1 MTDPSTGREQAA
13 HPVGSVAEEAA
24 RLVEA
29 FAAWS
34 GTHAAAGRAAGE
46 DDEPG
51 DDEPY
56 AGRVRRGDA
65 SGSAQGEGAADAAGE
80 GRQCPTCGAQ
90 AGVGKAASCGVC
102 PICQGI
108 AWLRTVRPETLD
120 RLADL
125 AGALTDTLRE
135 VARDAARG
143 RPQGGTTGGAHH
155 AGASVQDI
163 PVADD
168 DIIEKRAGQ

>member
-1 MTDPSTGREQAA
+1 MTDQSSGREQAA
-13 HPVGSVAEEAA
+13 PPVGSVAEEAA

-34 GTHAAAGRAAGE
+34 GTHAAADRAPA
-46 DDEPG
+46 DDGPD

-56 AGRVRRGDA
+56 ADRP
-65 SGSAQGEGAADAAGE
+65 GEGDRPGGARGEDAADRAGE
-80 GRQCPTCGAQ
+80 GRLCPTCGAQ

-102 PICQGI
+102 PVCQGI

-135 VARDAARG
+135 VAREAARA

-155 AGASVQDI
+155 PGASVQDI

>member
-1 MTDPSTGREQAA
+1 MTDQSTGREQAA
-13 HPVGSVAEEAA
+13 PPVGSVAEEAA

-34 GTHAAAGRAAGE
+34 GRHAAAPRAAGE
-46 DDEPG
+46 DDDEPG

-56 AGRVRRGDA
+56 AGRGDA
-65 SGSAQGEGAADAAGE
+65 SGSAEGEDAPEGSGE

-102 PICQGI
+102 PVCQGI

-135 VARDAARG
+135 VAREAAHG
-143 RPQGGTTGGAHH
+143 RPQGGTTGGAQHP
-155 AGASVQDI
+155 GASVQDI

>member
-1 MTDPSTGREQAA
+1 MTDQSTGREQAA
-13 HPVGSVAEEAA
+13 PPVGSVAEEAA

-34 GTHAAAGRAAGE
+34 GTHAAADRARA
-46 DDEPG
+46 DDGAPEG
-51 DDEPY
+51 
-56 AGRVRRGDA
+56 
-65 SGSAQGEGAADAAGE
+65 SGQ

-90 AGVGKAASCGVC
+90 AGVGQAASCGVC
-102 PICQGI
+102 PVCQGI

-135 VARDAARG
+135 VAREVARG
-143 RPQGGTTGGAHH
+143 RPQGGTAGGAHH
-155 AGASVQDI
+155 PGASVQDI

>member
-1 MTDPSTGREQAA
+1 MTDQSSGREQAA
-13 HPVGSVAEEAA
+13 PPVGSVAEEAK

-34 GTHAAAGRAAGE
+34 GTRAAADRARADDGPDDGP
-46 DDEPG
+46 DDEPHADRPREG
-51 DDEPY
+51 DRT
-56 AGRVRRGDA
+56 GG
-65 SGSAQGEGAADAAGE
+65 AQGEDAAGE
-80 GRQCPTCGAQ
+80 ERRCPTCGAQ

-102 PICQGI
+102 PVCQGI

-135 VARDAARG
+135 VAREAARA

-155 AGASVQDI
+155 PGASVQDI

>member
-1 MTDPSTGREQAA
+1 MTDQSSGREQAA
-13 HPVGSVAEEAA
+13 PPVGSVAEEAA

-34 GTHAAAGRAAGE
+34 GTRAAADRARA
-46 DDEPG
+46 DDDGPE
-51 DDEPY
+51 DEPY
-56 AGRVRRGDA
+56 ADRPREGDHAGDA
-65 SGSAQGEGAADAAGE
+65 RGEDAADGTGE

-102 PICQGI
+102 PVCQGI

-135 VARDAARG
+135 VAREAARG
-143 RPQGGTTGGAHH
+143 RPQGGTAGGAHH
-155 AGASVQDI
+155 PGASVQDI

>member
-1 MTDPSTGREQAA
+1 MTDESTRGEHTAP
-13 HPVGSVAEEAA
+13 PVGSVAEEAA

-34 GTHAAAGRAAGE
+34 GTHAAADRGRE
-46 DDEPG
+46 G

-56 AGRVRRGDA
+56 ADRARPGDPD
-65 SGSAQGEGAADAAGE
+65 GSAE
-80 GRQCPTCGAQ
+80 GRDAPDGTGEERLCPTCGAQ
-90 AGVGKAASCGVC
+90 AGVGRAASCGVC
-102 PICQGI
+102 PVCQGI

-135 VARDAARG
+135 VAREAARG
-143 RPQGGTTGGAHH
+143 RPQDGTTGGAHH
-155 AGASVQDI
+155 PGASVQDI

>member
-1 MTDPSTGREQAA
+1 MTDQSTGRDEAA
-13 HPVGSVAEEAA
+13 PPVGSVAEEAA

-34 GTHAAAGRAAGE
+34 GTHAAADRARE
-46 DDEPG
+46 G
-51 DDEPY
+51 DDEPS
-56 AGRVRRGDA
+56 AERPRPGDA
-65 SGSAQGEGAADAAGE
+65 SGSAQGHDAPEGSGQ

-90 AGVGKAASCGVC
+90 AGVGQAASCGVC
-102 PICQGI
+102 PVCQGI

-135 VARDAARG
+135 VAREVARG
-143 RPQGGTTGGAHH
+143 RPQGGTAGGAHH
-155 AGASVQDI
+155 PGASVQDI

>member
-1 MTDPSTGREQAA
+1 MTDESTGPEHAA
-13 HPVGSVAEEAA
+13 SPVGSVAEEAA

-34 GTHAAAGRAAGE
+34 GTHAAADRAREG
-46 DDEPG
+46 DE
-51 DDEPY
+51 EPY
-56 AGRVRRGDA
+56 ADPAHPG
-65 SGSAQGEGAADAAGE
+65 GSAQAQDAPDGTGE
-80 GRQCPTCGAQ
+80 GRLCPTCGAQ
-90 AGVGKAASCGVC
+90 AGVGRAASCGVC
-102 PICQGI
+102 PVCQGI

-135 VARDAARG
+135 VAREAARG
-143 RPQGGTTGGAHH
+143 RPQDGTRGDAHRP
-155 AGASVQDI
+155 GASVQDI

>member
-1 MTDPSTGREQAA
+1 MTDESTGREHAA
-13 HPVGSVAEEAA
+13 SPVGSVAEEAA

-34 GTHAAAGRAAGE
+34 GTHAAADRARE
-46 DDEPG
+46 G
-51 DDEPY
+51 DDAPY
-56 AGRVRRGDA
+56 ADRSHPRDPGGNAEDRDAPDGTGD
-65 SGSAQGEGAADAAGE
+65 

-90 AGVGKAASCGVC
+90 AGVGRAASCGVC
-102 PICQGI
+102 PVCQGI

-135 VARDAARG
+135 VAREAARG
-143 RPQGGTTGGAHH
+143 RPQDGTTGGAQHP
-155 AGASVQDI
+155 GASVQDI

>member
-1 MTDPSTGREQAA
+1 MTDQSTGPEQAA
-13 HPVGSVAEEAA
+13 PPVGSVAEEAA

-34 GTHAAAGRAAGE
+34 GTHAAADRARE
-46 DDEPG
+46 D

-56 AGRVRRGDA
+56 AGHARPGDPG
-65 SGSAQGEGAADAAGE
+65 GSDQGPDAPEGTGEGQ
-80 GRQCPTCGAQ
+80 QCPTCGAQ
-90 AGVGKAASCGVC
+90 AGVGRAASCGVC
-102 PICQGI
+102 PVCQGI
-108 AWLRTVRPETLD
+108 AWLRTLRPETLD

-135 VARDAARG
+135 VAREAARG

-163 PVADD
+163 PVED